1 VKKVTR
7 STRTKKMAE
16 EEFIALSSDDEDDIA
31 LSIAL
36 EVSADT
42 LKVFQYR

>member
-1 VKKVTR
+1 
-7 STRTKKMAE
+7 MAE

-36 EVSADT
+36 EVGIRSIASKRSCFADK
-42 LKVFQYR
+42 LSRNP